1 MKSNISESIQEKI
14 GRNLYLQDNHPIKIV
29 KEIVYDYFLSKGFD
43 NFDIRGPEVSIEENF
58 DFLRIPKDHPGRR
71 VTDTYYKDENTVLR
85 THMTCTMKKWA
96 GGRKSDRYV
105 ACGDVYRKDTV
116 DATHFPV
123 FHQID
128 GFEIVVGDPMEKLK
142 NLLGGLVDHLFPGK
156 DYRFAVD
163 EFPFT
168 DPSIEV
174 EVNFNGEWLEI
185 LGGGVVHSDIMKSM
199 NYGDQKAIAFGLGLE
214 RIAMIIYDIKD
225 IRLFWSK
232 DERFLNQ
239 FKEDED
245 YNFITDFKEGK
256 LKKFMPYSKYPEM
269 KRDVS
274 MWVPDEYHE
283 HDFYDIVRNVGGDL
297 VENVE
302 LFDVF
307 ENKKRETKQ
316 RSFAFHLV
324 YRSNDRTLT
333 DDEVNE
339 IHSAIESKA
348 VEDLGVEIR

>member
-29 KEIVYDYFLSKGFD
+29 KDMIFEYFKKIGYDQFVEENPL
-43 NFDIRGPEVSIEENF
+43 VSTEENF

-85 THMTCTMKKWA
+85 THMTCAMQSCAPVSNK
-96 GGRKSDRYV
+96 YV
-105 ACGDVYRKDTV
+105 ICGDVYRKDTV

-128 GFEIVVGDPMEKLK
+128 GFSWVDGDPIEELK
-142 NLLGGLVDHLFPGK
+142 KLLGGLIEHLFPGK
-156 DYRFAVD
+156 EYRFAD
-163 EFPFT
+163 DFFPFT
-168 DPSIEV
+168 EPSLEV
-174 EVNFNGEWLEI
+174 EVNFNGDWLEI
-185 LGGGVVHSDIMKSM
+185 LGGGAVHTEIMR
-199 NYGDQKAIAFGLGLE
+199 NLGYENRKAIAFGLGIE
-214 RIAMIIYDIKD
+214 RLAMIIYNIKD

-232 DERFLNQ
+232 DERFLSQ
-239 FKEDED
+239 FKEGE
-245 YNFITDFKEGK
+245 IKE
-256 LKKFMPYSKYPEM
+256 FVPYSKYPEM

-283 HDFYDIVRNVGGDL
+283 HDFYDIVRNAGGDL

-307 ENKKRETKQ
+307 ENKKRETKN
-316 RSFAFHLV
+316 RSFAFHIV

-333 DDEVNE
+333 DEEVNE

-348 VEDLGVEIR
+348 VEDLQVEIR